1 MRIFS
6 AQIPPFSTSKN
17 YIIIG
22 YNSIILLFAKRGIHN
37 AMFNERK
44 ALQMT
49 LQAMLEQRMA
59 LRRQYVDQD
68 KQLGADIKQLLSRIR
83 ELDNEAGIGDDDES
97 SEDEALST
105 EEFSDNLVKRMKV
118 RKAHIR
124 HDYLEV
130 AKHIENLL
138 REAMS
143 PMSLADLC
151 SVLKARHQVEFASPY
166 IGVQKSLKYL
176 PQVKVEK
183 DGRKLIFSL

>member
-1 MRIFS
+1 
-6 AQIPPFSTSKN
+6 
-17 YIIIG
+17 
-22 YNSIILLFAKRGIHN
+22 
-37 AMFNERK
+37 MFNERK